1 MLIKN
6 KKKMKELV
14 FLSKKLTDVTIIVT
28 YVTDISQLQIL
39 EIKLN
44 NDISTSWIKYKWG
57 LEDYITN
64 F

>member
-1 MLIKN
+1 
-6 KKKMKELV
+6 
-14 FLSKKLTDVTIIVT
+14 
-28 YVTDISQLQIL
+28 LQIL

>member
-44 NDISTSWIKYKWG
+44 NDISTS
-57 LEDYITN
+57 
-64 F
+64 